1 MLHISVG
8 VDNSFVIQES
18 TNPRTNNGST
28 SEPRPINR
36 EKYNNQFNELN
47 GNASVNPIEVNPNSA
62 FADVAIEDNNNT
74 KAHHPTYA
82 EKSG

>member
-1 MLHISVG
+1 QPCVSDELTDYVDADSAG

-28 SEPRPINR
+28 TEPRPINR
-36 EKYNNQFNELN
+36 EEYNNQFNELN

-62 FADVAIEDNNNT
+62 SADVSIEDNN
-74 KAHHPTYA
+74 
-82 EKSG
+82 